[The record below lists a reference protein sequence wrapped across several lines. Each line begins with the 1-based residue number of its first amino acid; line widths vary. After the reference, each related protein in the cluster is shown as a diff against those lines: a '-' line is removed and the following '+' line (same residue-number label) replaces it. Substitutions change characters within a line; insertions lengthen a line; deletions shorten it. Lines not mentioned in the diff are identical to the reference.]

1 MTAERDIVMK
11 AVFSYLLI
19 FVLFLSLFCCAQEKT
34 PESKILCGINDYNL
48 TVDEFQYQLA
58 AELELDNDFKLTE
71 EAKREFLEEL
81 IKKELLIQEARRLK
95 LDSKDKFIRA
105 IERYWESTLI
115 RDLMDLKGKEIS
127 KKILVSQKEIEARYN
142 EMKESGD
149 ELPPFEEIEHDI
161 SKELKEKKKTMIFR
175 KWLSDLRKNAGI
187 EIDQD
192 LLYKN

>member
-1 MTAERDIVMK
+1 MK
-11 AVFSYLLI
+11 AVFSYSFL
-19 FVLFLSLFCCAQEKT
+19 FVLFLSLFCCAQEKK
-34 PESKILCGINDYNL
+34 PESKVLCRINDYNL

-58 AELELDNDFKLTE
+58 AELELDKDFKLTE
-71 EAKREFLEEL
+71 EAKREFLEGL
-81 IKKELLIQEARRLK
+81 IKKELFIQEAKRLK
-95 LDSKDKFIRA
+95 IDSKDKFIRA

-127 KKILVSQKEIEARYN
+127 KRILVSRKEIEARYN
-142 EMKESGD
+142 ELKESGD
-149 ELPPFEEIEHDI
+149 EFPPLEEIEHDI

-187 EIDQD
+187 EIDRE